1 MDEDTDIEYEA
12 AQRAFRDATERLV
25 AVLPKVV
32 AERAAD
38 MAGTSVRGIVVL
50 AVEGEGDLSAEIV
63 RIRVHDG
70 DAALDI
76 ASAIELAN
84 AVKPELD
91 WLLVLDRERLARGFT
106 VRVPGGEVEYL
117 APATETETGGDDTGG
132 VGTVA

>member
-1 MDEDTDIEYEA
+1 MTDETGAEYEA
-12 AQRAFRDATERLV
+12 AQRAYRDATDRLV
-25 AVLPKVV
+25 AVLGKFV
-32 AERAAD
+32 AEEVAEL
-38 MAGTSVRGIVVL
+38 AGTSVRGIVVL

-70 DAALDI
+70 EAALDI

-117 APATETETGGDDTGG
+117 APATETGGDDTGG